1 MLPSPS
7 NSSNTRKDPP
17 SSQLGQPDKRR
28 KTTQRPT
35 VRNDRLGKLILLA
48 AARFAASTSWD
59 AFVTTTRGP
68 SNLQHNIAKRTGH
81 PAGSYLDRLRPIGAP
96 VLQKSKPWSRE
107 TITTALSRGSHQSAL
122 SHMEFLRDE
131 MSDMIDQGYWVI
143 LPYSNVLHLPHLRL
157 SPLGVVPQ
165 RDRRPR
171 IIVDYT
177 FWGINDDTV
186 PLAPAESMQFGRALE
201 RILRKIRRANRRFG
215 PTYMIKVDIADG
227 FYRLFVS
234 APTIANLGVV
244 FPQYEDEEPLIAF
257 PLVLPMGWVGSPP
270 FFCALTETATDLANH
285 RLRNKAWTPK
295 PHRLSPIADAA
306 TNFKPVSRRP
316 TAPVDSKLDSALP
329 PRRPGSAIISHSR
342 PATRRL
348 GSAIISH
355 SEPTTIRRPGSAD
368 TPHSGPAQRCPAV
381 SPEAGSA
388 TSLHPGPTNER
399 PNTTKTAPP
408 TGPCSQPLYHH
419 GALRPYHNPLS
430 YVDIYMDDFLGLAQ
444 GHPGL
449 RERVRSTIFHSIDDV
464 LRPNAPTDSV
474 HRNEPISLSKLAK
487 GDAKWATRKVLLGWI
502 VDTVAE
508 TIELPE
514 HRRLRFLEITGNLR
528 DRRRVSVKDWH
539 KALGELRSMILAI
552 PGGRGFFSTLQTGF
566 KQSDKHRIRINK
578 PMHDAITD
586 LHHLAL
592 DIGSRPTRLG
602 EVVPDLPVVIGTAD
616 ASGAG
621 MGGTWLS
628 LDPAFQPLVWRAKF
642 SADIQSDLVSTANP
656 NGKITNSDLELA
668 GQIAHLDVL
677 SQHSDCRER
686 TVSTL
691 TDNISARSWQRKGS
705 TTTLGPAAYLLRLQ
719 ALHQRHHRYLNQP
732 DYIPGPA
739 NAMADD
745 ASRLWHLSDTAFLHH
760 LNLHYPQNK
769 PWKLCILR
777 PAMHSALTMAL
788 QCKRSEPAQFL
799 LAPDPATT
807 PGFDGATIVMN
818 WSSIP
823 CSAMWTTPSRS
834 SKSLPNAGAQE
845 KLLPSVTLSALAQ
858 WRTPYAPSARRWPAW
873 GPKTCGL
880 THAENLNTVS
890 NNNSRATNGLTH
902 RLHA

>member
-1 MLPSPS
+1 M
-7 NSSNTRKDPP
+7 
-17 SSQLGQPDKRR
+17 
-28 KTTQRPT
+28 
-35 VRNDRLGKLILLA
+35 RLA
-48 AARFAASTSWD
+48 TATSWES
-59 AFVTTTRGP
+59 FVSETRGP
-68 SNLQHNIAKRTGH
+68 SNLQADIAKRTGH
-81 PAGSYLDRLRPIGAP
+81 PAGSYLDRLRPRGAP
-96 VLQKSKPWSRE
+96 VLQTTKPWDRD
-107 TITTALSRGSHQSAL
+107 TISMALARGSHKSAL

-131 MSDMIDQGYWVI
+131 MADMIDQGYWVM
-143 LPYSNVLHLPHLRL
+143 LPYSDVFKLPHLRL

-201 RILRKIRRANRRFG
+201 RILHKIRRANRRFG

-234 APTIANLGVV
+234 APTIPALGVV
-244 FPQYEDEEPLIAF
+244 FPQYEDEEPLVAF

-270 FFCALTETATDLANH
+270 FFCALTETATDHANQ
-285 RLRNKAWTPK
+285 RLRNKAWTPAT
-295 PHRLSPIADAA
+295 HRLSPIADAA

-316 TAPVDSKLDSALP
+316 IAPRRPGSATPSHPGPAPCRLGSAIISHAEP
-329 PRRPGSAIISHSR
+329 APRRPGSAIISHSR
-342 PATRRL
+342 PA
-348 GSAIISH
+348 
-355 SEPTTIRRPGSAD
+355 PRRPGFAISLH
-368 TPHSGPAQRCPAV
+368 PGPAPRCSAV
-381 SPEAGSA
+381 SEESGSA
-388 TSLHPGPTNER
+388 MIMQPGPTNER
-399 PNTTKTAPP
+399 PNSQHQQTAPP
-408 TGPCSQPLYHH
+408 IGPCSQPLANH
-419 GALRPYHNPLS
+419 ALRPYAHPLS

-464 LRPNAPTDSV
+464 LRPNAPTDSS

-514 HRRLRFLEITGNLR
+514 HRRLRFLEITGTLLER
-528 DRRRVSVKDWH
+528 HRVSIKEWH
-539 KALGELRSMILAI
+539 KALGELRSMILAV
-552 PGGRGFFSTLQTGF
+552 PGGRGFFSTLQMGF

-578 PMHDAITD
+578 PMHDAISD

-592 DIGSRPTRLG
+592 DIGARPTRLG
-602 EVVPDLPVVIGTAD
+602 EVVPDLPVAIGTAD
-616 ASGAG
+616 ASGSG

-628 LDPAFQPLVWRAKF
+628 PDPSFHPLVWRAKF
-642 SADIQSDLVSTANP
+642 PTEVQLDLVSTANP
-656 NGKITNSDLELA
+656 QGSITNSDLELA

-677 SQHSDCRER
+677 NQHSDCRER
-686 TVSTL
+686 TVSIL

-732 DYIPGPA
+732 DYIPGPV

-745 ASRLWHLSDTAFLHH
+745 ASRLWHLSDTAFLQH
-760 LNLHYPQNK
+760 LNSHYPQNK
-769 PWKLCILR
+769 PWQICTLR
-777 PAMHSALTMAL
+777 PEMHSALTMAL

-799 LAPDPATT
+799 HALDPKTT
-807 PGFDGATIVMN
+807 PGFDGATIVTN
-818 WSSIP
+818 WASIP
-823 CSAMWTTPSRS
+823 CSTMWSTPSRS
-834 SKSLPNAGAQE
+834 SKSLPHAGAQD
-845 KLLPSVTLSALAQ
+845 KLLPAVTLSALAQ

-873 GPKTCGL
+873 GPKTSASTPAARSSTAFSSNLKAIKGS
-880 THAENLNTVS
+880 TRRPHA
-890 NNNSRATNGLTH
+890 
-902 RLHA
+902 